1 MVTKVASFTLYLAL
15 GFVLYFNGKQ
25 IRFFFDKNTSY
36 YSNYK
41 SLPSPWKEYIQEYK
55 DSADFYKTDITK
67 LETLNFVILK
77 DSQLSFSGYYDVIT
91 NTIFLN
97 QYPAQFDV
105 ANKKSL
111 WHELGHGVLNYGHDL
126 NENSI
131 HIMKPVITLTRENL
145 WEEEKRIY
153 FLKKSER
160 NYIKNIAYNI
170 FKMNWYFDEAKKI
183 TYSTLNINE

>member
-1 MVTKVASFTLYLAL
+1 MDTKIFSYSLYLIL

-36 YSNYK
+36 YSNYQT
-41 SLPSPWKEYIQEYK
+41 LPSPFKEYIQEYK
-55 DSADFYKTDITK
+55 DTAHFYNVDISK
-67 LETLNFVILK
+67 LEKLNFVILK
-77 DSQLSFSGYYDVIT
+77 DSQLSFSGYYDIIT

-97 QYPAQFDV
+97 QYPDQFEI

-126 NENSI
+126 DENSI
-131 HIMKPVITLTRENL
+131 HIMKPIITFRRSSL

-160 NYIKNIAYNI
+160 NYIKNIAYNM
-170 FKMNWYFDEAKKI
+170 FKMNWYFNEAKKI
-183 TYSTLNINE
+183 AYSRYKSIY